1 MYRNG
6 NQGGKEMNHQ
16 GTKQLETERLIL
28 RKFKVEDAD
37 AMFHNWASSDEVTKF
52 LTWPSHESVE
62 VTKYLLNDWI
72 PRYNK
77 SDYYNWVI
85 ELKET
90 GEIVGNISV
99 VQINENIKEA
109 SLGYCMGENWWG
121 QGIMPEAGKAV
132 INYLFNEI
140 GFNRIE
146 AYHDKNNPK
155 SGRVMQK
162 LGMIYE
168 GVRRKKGINNQGIID
183 DVVYA
188 ILWEDYQQSCIRLV
202 KATKLDAELLHRLQ
216 IEAFMPLYKKYHDDD
231 TNPAKESKERIL
243 QKVEDTDF
251 FIIYHGEEPVGGIRV
266 KEDYEEEKVKWI
278 SPLFIV
284 PQWQNKGFAQEAIRM
299 VFERYK
305 RTDTWRLATIKQE
318 IGNCYLYEKLGFERD
333 GFEQIVNEKMTLVG
347 YCKSEN
353 I

>member
-1 MYRNG
+1 
-6 NQGGKEMNHQ
+6 MNHH
-16 GTKQLETERLIL
+16 GTKELETDRLIL
-28 RKFKVEDAD
+28 RQFVLEDAD

-77 SDYYNWVI
+77 SDYYNWGI

-146 AYHDKNNPK
+146 ACHDKNNPK

-162 LGMIYE
+162 IGMICE
-168 GVRRKKGINNQGIID
+168 GVRRKKGINNQGIVD

-188 ILWEDYQQSCIRLV
+188 ILREDYQQSCIRFV
-202 KATKLDAELLHRLQ
+202 KATKSDAELLHRLQ
-216 IEAFMPLYKKYHDDD
+216 VEAFMPLYEKYHDDD
-231 TNPAKESKERIL
+231 TNPAKESKDKIL
-243 QKVEDTDF
+243 AKIEGKDSDF
-251 FIIYHGEEPVGGIRV
+251 YFIYYGKEVVGAIRV
-266 KEDYEEEKVKWI
+266 RADYEKENIKCI
-278 SPLFIV
+278 APLFIL
-284 PQWQNKGFAQEAIRM
+284 PQWQNKRFAQQAIKM
-299 VFERYK
+299 VFELYK
-305 RTDTWRLATIKQE
+305 ETKIWKLDTIKQE
-318 IGNCYLYEKLGFERD
+318 PGNCHLYEKLGFERD